1 MEAIRIAAKGAEVL
15 AGVGIDAMITTAAK
29 TFIPDSYGI
38 FGTAQKVC
46 IKFGSVGLSLV
57 ATRAL
62 SKTIDEYLDE
72 LEEAFKE

>member
-1 MEAIRIAAKGAEVL
+1 MEGIRIAAKGAEIL

-29 TFIPDSYGI
+29 TFVPESYGI

-46 IKFGSVGLSLV
+46 IKFGSIGLSLV
-57 ATRAL
+57 ATKAL

-72 LEEAFKE
+72 LEEALEK